1 MAPQPARRS
10 RWIAVL
16 LLLAF
21 FAQVATAARQTSIT
35 LDEPLHIAS
44 GYACLL
50 TGDYRLVEE
59 HPPLLKM
66 LQAAPLLLADP
77 PLQDPRTSAGWA
89 SADLIAVARE
99 IVVAYRPLDP
109 LVYAARV
116 PTMLVGVLLGALVYR
131 WAADLARRGREG
143 WALLALALFAF
154 DPNMLAH
161 AGVAATDLG
170 AAAGIV
176 AVLFAFW
183 RWARSARNP
192 RLGHALVAAG
202 ALGIAL
208 GVKNTALLLGP
219 VVAVLILR
227 AWPSTRTT
235 RYLVQAGVVAAGAF
249 LILWATYRFEVGPVP
264 GLPFAVP
271 AASHALPLIR
281 LREHMREGHSAFLLG
296 RNYHHGDWRYFPVAL
311 GLKTPPLTLG
321 LGLLSVVISAATRRW
336 HRAVNL
342 AWMCVWLFPVL
353 YFATSLVSGINI
365 GYRHLLPV
373 LPFAY
378 VFIAASLSV
387 RAPVALTVQRLVRAG
402 LLLFL
407 GGYAL
412 VTLQLHP
419 WHLAYFNLLAGGPD
433 GGYRYLVD
441 SNLDWGQT
449 WKALRSYLD
458 DRGITDFYLS
468 SYTINDPRAYG
479 LDYKPLPPWPEAPP
493 VLPQRYNPPPG
504 VYAISS
510 TQLQGVV
517 VADPEMFDAFR
528 KLEPVARI
536 GHAMFVY
543 EVGASPAI
551 EWVAQCAT
559 PSAPLP
565 VETLREGFGIGAEVP
580 LLNFDCTQSWIVP
593 SGNGRYVLPRT
604 AGHDWA
610 PLAQARL
617 AYEQTQTGWVPPYA
631 IYEWRAAEPPAG
643 PAPQAPAGRRVAV
656 GEVLSFVG
664 YGAPELHIGETA
676 VVEAWWRIK
685 DQPTGPLS
693 LMVHLLGPDGTVV
706 AVGDALGVPG
716 DQWTPGGLLIQ
727 RHTLVIPA
735 GATPGAY
742 ALHLGAYTLP
752 DVQRLPVSDGGGA
765 PADSVV
771 AALLEVTSP

>member
-21 FAQVATAARQTSIT
+21 FAQVATAARETSIT

-66 LQAAPLLLADP
+66 LQAAPLLLANP
-77 PLQDPRTSAGWA
+77 PLQDPRTSSGWA

-116 PTMLVGVLLGALVYR
+116 PTMLVGVLLGALIYR
-131 WAADLARRGREG
+131 WAADLVRHGRKG
-143 WALLALALFAF
+143 WALLALTLFSF

-161 AGVAATDLG
+161 AAVAATDLG

-176 AVLFAFW
+176 GALFAFW
-183 RWARSARNP
+183 RWARSAPDP
-192 RLGHALVAAG
+192 RLGRALGAAV

-208 GVKNTALLLGP
+208 GTKNTALMLGP
-219 VVAVLILR
+219 VAAVLLVR
-227 AWPSTRTT
+227 AWPRARAT
-235 RYLVQAGVVAAGAF
+235 RYLAQAGLIVAGAF
-249 LILWATYRFEVGPVP
+249 LVLWATYRFEIGPVA
-264 GLPFAVP
+264 GVPFPVP

-296 RNYHHGDWRYFPVAL
+296 RNYHHGDWRYFPIAL
-311 GLKTPPLTLG
+311 ALKTPPLTLG
-321 LGLLSVVISAATRRW
+321 LGLLSAALATATRRW
-336 HRAVNL
+336 HRAWSVAGL
-342 AWMCVWLFPVL
+342 SVWVFPVL

-378 VFIAASLSV
+378 VFIAASLSAGVPVPRAARRVV
-387 RAPVALTVQRLVRAG
+387 RAVLLV
-402 LLLFL
+402 LL

-412 VTLQLHP
+412 ITLQLHP
-419 WHLAYFNLLAGGPD
+419 WHLAYFNVFAGGPD

-449 WKALRSYLD
+449 WKALRKYLD
-458 DRGITDFYLS
+458 GRGITNFYLS
-468 SYTINDPRAYG
+468 SYTINDPHAYG
-479 LDYKPLPPWPEAPP
+479 LDYTPLPPWPEAPP
-493 VLPQRYNPPPG
+493 VFPQRYNPPPG

-536 GHAMFVY
+536 GHALFVY
-543 EVGASPAI
+543 EVGTSPPI
-551 EWVAQCAT
+551 EWVAQCAA
-559 PSAPLP
+559 PAAPLP
-565 VETLREGFGIGAEVP
+565 VEALREGFGMGLAVP
-580 LLNFDCTQSWIVP
+580 VLTFDCTQSWIVP
-593 SGNGRYVLPRT
+593 RGSGRYVLPRT
-604 AGHDWA
+604 VGHDWA
-610 PLAQARL
+610 LLKQARL
-617 AYEQTQTGWVPPYA
+617 AYEQTRTGWVPPYT
-631 IYEWRAAEPPAG
+631 IYEWRALEPAAE
-643 PAPQAPAGRRVAV
+643 PAPQVPADRRVTV
-656 GEVLSFVG
+656 GEVLAFVG
-664 YGAPELHIGETA
+664 YRAPELAAGQTS
-676 VVEAWWRIK
+676 VVEAWWRIE
-685 DQPTGPLS
+685 DLPAGPLS
-693 LMVHLLGPDGTVV
+693 LMAHLVGPDGTVV
-706 AVGDALGVPG
+706 AVGDALGVPV

-727 RHTLVIPA
+727 RHVLAIPA
-735 GATPGAY
+735 GAAPGDY

-752 DVQRLPVSDGGGA
+752 DIGRLPVTGGES
-765 PADSVV
+765 PEVDSLV
-771 AALLEVTSP
+771 AGVLEVTAP